1 MKLIYRAKFQLI
13 WINIVILTEICVY
26 GNFSL
31 PLAKVL
37 AKDFFFLIFFC
48 KIEFGKSR
56 QFSGL
61 PWLIEQLWKK
71 KSDNVPPSPLSYQ
84 VGLSRFS
91 SSVYHFFLQKT
102 TSKPFI
108 YMKREKFSKTVFWL
122 FSPIIGP
129 LVTSQPK
136 TFYKF

>member
-1 MKLIYRAKFQLI
+1 MTKLVRTSKTGIPYRSVDFSKSFYAILFTIMKLIYRAKFQLI

-61 PWLIEQLWKK
+61 P
-71 KSDNVPPSPLSYQ
+71 
-84 VGLSRFS
+84 
-91 SSVYHFFLQKT
+91 
-102 TSKPFI
+102 
-108 YMKREKFSKTVFWL
+108 
-122 FSPIIGP
+122 
-129 LVTSQPK
+129 
-136 TFYKF
+136 